1 MKGLCRGILVVV
13 LLLSTSYALAMIDA
27 IIPQSGVKG
36 VYGSDVIIDM
46 DPPLIGKVTI
56 SPKEPQANEDVQVV
70 AEIANDVARSDAET
84 TEAYLL
90 YSCDDGKN
98 WVEVEMEKE
107 DDKNWK
113 GTIPAQIAGTKVA
126 FYVRGI
132 DETGNI
138 ATEMPGI
145 NTIWPPTKD
154 AKPLLGKSL
163 SDPDTE
169 TKLLPNDMDIT
180 DLSIGYDDKSIY
192 GALKVQGK
200 ISPGT
205 MSPTW
210 MQVYAIPIINPDK
223 GESLKELIDAGI
235 IVVRSE
241 LIVGAFGG
249 LIGLTKPDFVI
260 DKRIVGPDMK
270 SPGKPVD
277 EKESGLSVVIEEGVF
292 YFKINR
298 FFSALKDN
306 KSGRLKVVA
315 LAGAAT
321 AMDLSAFTAG
331 GGIGGGNITRF
342 LNVYLRSNSYTV
354 K

>member
-1 MKGLCRGILVVV
+1 MKGLFRGILVVA
-13 LLLSTSYALAMIDA
+13 LLLSVSYAFAMIDA
-27 IIPQSGVKG
+27 IIPKSGIKG
-36 VYGSDVIIDM
+36 VYGSDQIMYM

-56 SPKEPQANEDVQVV
+56 SPKEPKANEDVQVV
-70 AEIANDVARSDAET
+70 AEIANDVARSDEET

-90 YSCDDGKN
+90 YSIDDGKT
-98 WVEVEMEKE
+98 WEEVEMEKE
-107 DDKNWK
+107 GDKNWK
-113 GTIPAQIAGTKVA
+113 GTIPAQIAGIKVM

-132 DETGNI
+132 DTTGNI
-138 ATEMPGI
+138 ATEMPGL
-145 NTIWPPTKD
+145 NTVWPPTKD
-154 AKPLLGKSL
+154 ASPLLCSSL

-169 TKLLPNDMDIT
+169 TKSLPDDMDIT

-210 MQVYAIPIINPDK
+210 IQLYALPIINPDK
-223 GESLKELIDAGI
+223 GEDLDKLMDAGVI
-235 IVVRSE
+235 LVRSE

-260 DKRIVGPDMK
+260 DKNIVGADMK

-277 EKESGLSVVIEEGVF
+277 DKESGLSVVIEEGVF

-298 FFSALKDN
+298 SFAALKDN
-306 KSGRLKVVA
+306 KSGRLKMVA
-315 LAGAAT
+315 LSGAIT
-321 AMDLSAFTAG
+321 ALDISAFTGG

>member
-1 MKGLCRGILVVV
+1 MKKGILVVA
-13 LLLSTSYALAMIDA
+13 LLLQVCSTFAMIDT
-27 IIPQSGVKG
+27 IIPQTGIKG
-36 VYGSDVIIDM
+36 VYGSDEIMEM
-46 DPPLIGKVTI
+46 DPPLIGKVLL
-56 SPKEPQANEDVQVV
+56 SPLEPKANEEVQVM
-70 AEIANDVARSDAET
+70 AEIASDAARSDAET

-90 YSCDDGKN
+90 YSTDDGKT
-98 WVEVEMEKE
+98 WTEIEMEKE
-107 DDKNWK
+107 GDKNWK
-113 GTIPAQIAGTKVA
+113 GAIPAQVAGTKVI
-126 FYVRGI
+126 FYVKGI
-132 DETGNI
+132 DDTGNI

-145 NTIWPPTKD
+145 NAVWPPTKD
-154 AKPLLGKSL
+154 AKLLLCKGL

-169 TKLLPNDMDIT
+169 TNLLPDSLDIT
-180 DLSIGYDDKSIY
+180 DLSIGYDDKTIY

-200 ISPGT
+200 ISKGT

-210 MQVYAIPIINPDK
+210 MQLYALSIINPDK
-223 GESLKELIDAGI
+223 GESLKDLIDAGI
-235 IVVRSE
+235 VVVRSE

-260 DKRIVGPDMK
+260 DKRIVGADMK

-277 EKESGLSVVIEEGVF
+277 DKESGLSVVIEEGIL

-306 KSGRLKVVA
+306 KSGRLKVMA
-315 LAGAAT
+315 LTGALTAT
-321 AMDLSAFTAG
+321 DMSAFMGG

>member
-1 MKGLCRGILVVV
+1 MKGLFKGILVVA
-13 LLLSTSYALAMIDA
+13 LLLQVCYAFAMIDA
-27 IIPQSGVKG
+27 IIPKSGIRG
-36 VYGSDVIIDM
+36 VYGSDQIMEM

-56 SPKEPQANEDVQVV
+56 SPKEPKANEDVQVV

-90 YSCDDGKN
+90 YSTDDGKT
-98 WVEVEMEKE
+98 WTEVEMEQ
-107 DDKNWK
+107 DGAQNWK
-113 GTIPAQIAGTKVA
+113 GAIPAQPAGTKVM

-132 DETGNI
+132 DDTGNM

-145 NTIWPPTKD
+145 NTVWPPTKD
-154 AKPLLGKSL
+154 AKPLLCEPF

-169 TKLLPNDMDIT
+169 TKFLPDDMDIT

-200 ISPGT
+200 ISKGT

-223 GESLKELIDAGI
+223 GEDLDKLMDAGVI
-235 IVVRSE
+235 LVRSE

-277 EKESGLSVVIEEGVF
+277 DKESGLSVVIEEGVL
-292 YFKINR
+292 YFKVNR
-298 FFSALKDN
+298 NFSALKDN
-306 KSGRLKVVA
+306 KSGRLKMVA
-315 LAGAAT
+315 LSGAAT
-321 AMDLSAFTAG
+321 ATDMSAFAGG

>member
-1 MKGLCRGILVVV
+1 MKNLLKVILVAV
-13 LLLSTSYALAMIDA
+13 LLLKVGYALAMIDA
-27 IIPQSGVKG
+27 IIPKSGIKG
-36 VYGSDVIIDM
+36 VYGSDQIMDM

-56 SPKEPQANEDVQVV
+56 SPKEPKANEDVQVV

-90 YSCDDGKN
+90 YSIDDGKT
-98 WVEVEMEKE
+98 WEEVEMEKE
-107 DDKNWK
+107 GDKNWK
-113 GTIPAQIAGTKVA
+113 GTIPAQPSGVKVM

-132 DETGNI
+132 DETGNV

-145 NTIWPPTKD
+145 NIVWPPAKD
-154 AKPLLGKSL
+154 VKLLLCKAL

-169 TKLLPNDMDIT
+169 TKYLPDDMDIT
-180 DLSIGYDDKSIY
+180 DLAIGYDDKSIY

-200 ISPGT
+200 ISKGM

-210 MQVYAIPIINPDK
+210 MQVYALPIINPDK
-223 GESLKELIDAGI
+223 GEDLDKLMDAGVI
-235 IVVRSE
+235 LVRSE
-241 LIVGAFGG
+241 LIAGAFGG
-249 LIGLTKPDFVI
+249 LIGVTKPDFVI
-260 DKRIVGPDMK
+260 DKNIVGPDMK

-277 EKESGLSVVIEEGVF
+277 DKESGLSVVIEEGVL
-292 YFKINR
+292 YFKVNR
-298 FFSALKDN
+298 SFSTLKDN
-306 KSGRLKVVA
+306 KSERLKVVA
-315 LAGAAT
+315 LTGAITAT
-321 AMDLSAFTAG
+321 DISAFTGG